1 MLQPL
6 PTVYVSSPPME
17 TNNNSN
23 KGFIPWIVKRVKLL
37 YLWINHSV
45 NSSVFSIPLIWFG
58 WETHVHCASSLIK
71 CDRCVSQ
78 IGHHS
83 PTASRLD
90 ECILLWEVF
99 LARWSEG
106 SESEMTCGKGIIL
119 VLSVFSC
126 FSSHKAKINLGDCRL
141 KVTLSLLNYLWEC
154 EYQRSI
160 KDLSLPLKYILFNI
174 KDNARE
180 LLSVAYA
187 TAGKTTAVDEI
198 WVRMKDG
205 RRSEKNYF
213 CISINFYQIDLEEII
228 LKSRFSNLMSEDCL
242 INRKMKVW
250 LPVL

>member
-1 MLQPL
+1 MCIVLPPL
-6 PTVYVSSPPME
+6 
-17 TNNNSN
+17 
-23 KGFIPWIVKRVKLL
+23 
-37 YLWINHSV
+37 
-45 NSSVFSIPLIWFG
+45 SSV
-58 WETHVHCASSLIK
+58 TDV
-71 CDRCVSQ
+71 VSQ

-90 ECILLWEVF
+90 EFILLWEVF

-119 VLSVFSC
+119 VLSLFSC

-160 KDLSLPLKYILFNI
+160 KDLSLLLKYILFNI
-174 KDNARE
+174 KENARE

-205 RRSEKNYF
+205 RRSEKNNF